1 MVGSTTIGPPSDKTG
16 QDWYKIVYYKNLYTK
31 NTRYVR
37 VPLHVPPYRKWYT
50 CMSHQP
56 IRRLPGNLKQID
68 QEPHNTHAGRD
79 PSRLTGKMS
88 AGFPA
93 KIHIVL
99 YTVQYRYCTVGSAG
113 TGVADTFIWELGSV
127 CLVDSKSCK
136 PFFYNLKTGQL
147 NGRFLADNFLSKQ
160 MV

>member
-16 QDWYKIVYYKNLYTK
+16 QDWYKIVYCQNLYTK
-31 NTRYVR
+31 VQGMC
-37 VPLHVPPYRKWYT
+37 VFHCMYRRT
-50 CMSHQP
+50 VSSIPACFPNQL
-56 IRRLPGNLKQID
+56 RRLPGNLKQIG

-113 TGVADTFIWELGSV
+113 TGVADTVIWELGSV

-136 PFFYNLKTGQL
+136 PIFYNLKTY
-147 NGRFLADNFLSKQ
+147 FIYP
-160 MV
+160 

>member
-56 IRRLPGNLKQID
+56 IRRLPGNLKQIG
-68 QEPHNTHAGRD
+68 QEPHNPHAGRD
-79 PSRLTGKMS
+79 PSRPTGQNV
-88 AGFPA
+88 GWFPGQ
-93 KIHIVL
+93 KTIL
-99 YTVQYRYCTVGSAG
+99 YCRYTEQYRYCTVGSTG
-113 TGVADTFIWELGSV
+113 TDIADTVIWELLSV

-136 PFFYNLKTGQL
+136 PFFITLKL
-147 NGRFLADNFLSKQ
+147 YS
-160 MV
+160 